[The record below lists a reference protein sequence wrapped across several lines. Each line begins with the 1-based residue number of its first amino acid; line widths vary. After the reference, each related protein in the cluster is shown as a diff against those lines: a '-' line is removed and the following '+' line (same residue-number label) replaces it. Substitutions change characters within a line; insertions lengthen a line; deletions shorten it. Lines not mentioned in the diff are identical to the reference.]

1 MGNNLVSALSDDLDY
16 ILYVCSIVVFFFLCL
31 SFGRLEL
38 SLLAFLPLTV
48 GWMWILGI
56 MHLGSII
63 GQGDDYT
70 IFITEGL
77 LYEYAYGKKMLK
89 NYRNSVILSGIL
101 MFIGIGT
108 LIFAKHP
115 AMRSLAEV
123 AIIGM
128 ATVVFMAC
136 YLLPGKGERLPLL
149 RGCLAHEYRSTSR
162 PRMAS

>member
-1 MGNNLVSALSDDLDY
+1 
-16 ILYVCSIVVFFFLCL
+16 
-31 SFGRLEL
+31 
-38 SLLAFLPLTV
+38 
-48 GWMWILGI
+48 
-56 MHLGSII
+56 MHLEGIKFNI
-63 GQGDDYT
+63 VNVILATLIFGQGDDYT

-77 LYEYAYGKKMLK
+77 LYEYTYGKKMLK
-89 NYRNSVILSGIL
+89 NYRNSVILSGVL

-136 YLLPGKGERLPLL
+136 YLPPFVFQWLTKKKGRLREVPLTL
-149 RGCLAHEYRSTSR
+149 KRLIYHVV
-162 PRMAS
+162 